1 MQKDLNTMQNSTLF
15 SRSLRFFTIGLISL
29 SLIAGCGFKL
39 RGDHFIPAHFQTLHI
54 SSFDKHAE
62 IVRLV
67 KNQLKANDV
76 NIQTQAA
83 QHTATLRLIADSL
96 DRRTLTLFPNGQI
109 AEYELTYRVDFQVI
123 LPGKDE
129 QTFVVE
135 VARDYQDDPDRA
147 LAKSRELTL
156 ILSEMRQQAAERIIR
171 QLATVR

>member
-1 MQKDLNTMQNSTLF
+1 MNNTKVFSHTIRLFVTGLVCLTL
-15 SRSLRFFTIGLISL
+15 L
-29 SLIAGCGFKL
+29 AGCGFKL
-39 RGDHFIPAHFQTLHI
+39 RGSHFIPEHFHTLHM

-67 KNQLKANDV
+67 ANQLKANEV
-76 NIQTQAA
+76 TLETNPTKN
-83 QHTATLRLIADSL
+83 TATLMLLADSL

-123 LPGKDE
+123 LPGKTE

-135 VARDYQDDPDRA
+135 IARDYQDDPDRA

-171 QLATVR
+171 QLASVR

>member
-1 MQKDLNTMQNSTLF
+1 MQNSTLI
-15 SRSLRFFTIGLISL
+15 SRSLRFITIGLISL
-29 SLIAGCGFKL
+29 SLLAGCGFKL
-39 RGDHFIPAHFQTLHI
+39 RGSHFIPEHFHTLHV
-54 SSFDKHAE
+54 SSFDEHAE

-67 KNQLKANDV
+67 ENQLKANEV
-76 NIQTQAA
+76 NLQTSASPN
-83 QHTATLRLIADSL
+83 TATLQLLSDSL

-109 AEYELTYRVDFQVI
+109 AEYELTYRVDFLVV
-123 LPGKDE
+123 LPGKTE

>member
-1 MQKDLNTMQNSTLF
+1 MKNASPT
-15 SRSLRFFTIGLISL
+15 SRMLRFFLLGLVSL
-29 SLIAGCGFKL
+29 SLIAGCGFTL
-39 RGDHFIPAHFQTLHI
+39 RGNHFIPAHFHELHI

-67 KNQLKANDV
+67 ENQLKANEV
-76 NIQTQAA
+76 SIQKTATPN
-83 QHTATLRLIADSL
+83 TATLLLLADSL

-123 LPGKDE
+123 LPGKTE

-135 VARDYQDDPDRA
+135 IARDYQDDPDRA

-156 ILSEMRQQAAERIIR
+156 ILSEMRQQAAEQIIR
-171 QLATVR
+171 QLASVR